1 MENIL
6 YKDVECIWAKE
17 TKTLFVKQ
25 SNGIKFSK
33 IGAIFFDDDE
43 KIIEHNK
50 DIIPNYSNYD
60 LQHSVIDKLSLICN
74 NVEYTKTNDKILQ
87 NNNYNINY
95 TTNDYYLYKVNTKQN
110 MENNSVIYE
119 IDVKYNTF
127 NIINMDKDTINVD
140 GIILYGLPFKSLEKD
155 NANYY
160 INQKYAVLSILYFPD
175 KPGEDA
181 KNMAKIKTLYEQPHN
196 ITMSIQLNYILNDY
210 LTLDVYKDLDKNK
223 RLNGFHLTNDGE
235 HNRIE

>member
-1 MENIL
+1 MENFL

-17 TKTLFVKQ
+17 TKNLFVKQ

-33 IGAIFFDDDE
+33 VGAIFFNDDE
-43 KIIEHNK
+43 KIIETYK

-60 LQHSVIDKLSLICN
+60 LQHNIIDKLSLICKN
-74 NVEYTKTNDKILQ
+74 IEYTKVSDKIFQ
-87 NNNYNINY
+87 NNDFNADY
-95 TTNDYYLYKVNTKQN
+95 TSNDFYLYKVNTKHN
-110 MENNSVIYE
+110 EENNSVIYE
-119 IDVKYNTF
+119 IDIKYNTF
-127 NIINMDKDTINVD
+127 DIINMDKNTINVD
-140 GIILYGLPFKSLEKD
+140 GIILYGLPFKSIQQD

-175 KPGEDA
+175 KPGDDA
-181 KNMAKIKTLYEQPHN
+181 NMAKIKTIYNQQKN
-196 ITMSIQLNYILNDY
+196 IVMCVQLNYIL
-210 LTLDVYKDLDKNK
+210 KDFINLNLGITDEK